1 MLTVQVSVTRENSGK
16 TPALFPNKDF
26 CAARKNILLYPN
38 CEQTSKLLV
47 RWKKS
52 IEFQIIYWEIIT
64 SEVTDGSVIFIF
76 FKWRLGAG
84 IIVRSV
90 AFIFVEKFG
99 TKFIVVQDTLCFQM
113 HLFIV
118 AACLLDSMLVHFC

>member
-1 MLTVQVSVTRENSGK
+1 MLLE
-16 TPALFPNKDF
+16 
-26 CAARKNILLYPN
+26 KNILMYLN
-38 CEQTSKLLV
+38 CEQTLKLRV
-47 RWKKS
+47 HGKKS
-52 IEFQIIYWEIIT
+52 IEFEIIYWEIIT
-64 SEVTDGSVIFIF
+64 FEVTGGSVIFIF
-76 FKWRLGAG
+76 FFFKWRVGTG

-118 AACLLDSMLVHFC
+118 AACLPDSMLVHFC

>member
-1 MLTVQVSVTRENSGK
+1 MQEKIQGK
-16 TPALFPNKDF
+16 LLRYFPPRMSALLE
-26 CAARKNILLYPN
+26 KNILQYPN

-47 RWKKS
+47 CWKES
-52 IEFQIIYWEIIT
+52 IEIQIVCWEIIT
-64 SEVTDGSVIFIF
+64 CEVTDGSVIFIF
-76 FKWRLGAG
+76 FKWRLGTG
-84 IIVRSV
+84 IIARSV

-99 TKFIVVQDTLCFQM
+99 TEFIVVQDTLCFQM